1 MFSRLLFI
9 LTLTIFAL
17 WIFDRIRARIEDF
30 TEDRLRNE

>member
-9 LTLTIFAL
+9 LTLTTFAL

-30 TEDRLRNE
+30 TQDHLRND